1 MDNEILPLIDFSKVK
16 KKRRL
21 EEPDNED
28 QDDQELGDFIS
39 MKKKKKGK
47 KKKPEKNEANTQEIE
62 KNDPNNTN
70 GAYSYDFL
78 LKRLFNTMKPQKD
91 LNATSDIKIPSLVLG
106 IGANDRTTWVNF
118 EKIAD
123 VLGRSKDH
131 LFTYVIS
138 ELSVE
143 ATLGG
148 GGQMFFKTKQPMSEK
163 YLRNIL
169 VKYCKEYIKC
179 PNCGSFKTI
188 LRKDQSTRLPQIYCE
203 VCKGEKT
210 IQTIKSRGGAGKKK
224 K

>member
-21 EEPDNED
+21 EEPDNDDQED
-28 QDDQELGDFIS
+28 QDLDDFIS
-39 MKKKKKGK
+39 MKKRKKGK
-47 KKKPEKNEANTQEIE
+47 KKKSEKNETNTQEIE
-62 KNDPNNTN
+62 NEDPNNTN

-78 LKRLFNTMKPQKD
+78 LKRLYNIMKPQKD
-91 LNATSDIKIPSLVLG
+91 SNVSSEMKIPGLVLG
-106 IGANDRTTWVNF
+106 KGSNDRTTWVNF
-118 EKIAD
+118 EKVAN

-131 LFTYVIS
+131 LFQFVMA

-148 GGQMFFKTKQPMSEK
+148 EGQMFFKTKQSITTNT
-163 YLRNIL
+163 LRNIIQ
-169 VKYCKEYIKC
+169 KYINEYIRC
-179 PNCGSFKTI
+179 PNCKSFKTI

-203 VCKGEKT
+203 VCKGAKT
-210 IQTIKSRGGAGKKK
+210 IQQIKSRGGAGKKK